1 MQHYRN
7 IGGNSNVNSYAI
19 GDTYLDV
26 LFYGTPRVYR
36 YSYKSAGVENVE
48 NMKVLAEQGY
58 GLNSFINRYVK
69 YKYERWC
76 DIRFYWDYSY
86 HLIAIILWRIRA
98 LFMNMPL
105 LRMFRERECCYENS
119 KSLCH
124 RDKQD

>member
-76 DIRFYWDYSY
+76 DIRF
-86 HLIAIILWRIRA
+86 
-98 LFMNMPL
+98 
-105 LRMFRERECCYENS
+105 
-119 KSLCH
+119 
-124 RDKQD
+124 

>member
-7 IGGNSNVNSYAI
+7 IGGNSNVNSYSI
-19 GDTYLDV
+19 GDTYIDV

-69 YKYERWC
+69 YKYER
-76 DIRFYWDYSY
+76 
-86 HLIAIILWRIRA
+86 
-98 LFMNMPL
+98 
-105 LRMFRERECCYENS
+105 
-119 KSLCH
+119 
-124 RDKQD
+124 

>member
-19 GDTYLDV
+19 GDTYIDV

-36 YSYKSAGVENVE
+36 YSYKSAEVENVE

-69 YKYERWC
+69 YKYER
-76 DIRFYWDYSY
+76 
-86 HLIAIILWRIRA
+86 
-98 LFMNMPL
+98 
-105 LRMFRERECCYENS
+105 
-119 KSLCH
+119 
-124 RDKQD
+124 

>member
-1 MQHYRN
+1 MQVLQKIHSDFSRKGENYRN

-19 GDTYLDV
+19 GDTYIDV

-69 YKYERWC
+69 YKYER
-76 DIRFYWDYSY
+76 
-86 HLIAIILWRIRA
+86 
-98 LFMNMPL
+98 
-105 LRMFRERECCYENS
+105 
-119 KSLCH
+119 
-124 RDKQD
+124 

>member
-1 MQHYRN
+1 MSLQVLQKIHSDFSRKGENMQHYRN

-69 YKYERWC
+69 YKYER
-76 DIRFYWDYSY
+76 
-86 HLIAIILWRIRA
+86 
-98 LFMNMPL
+98 
-105 LRMFRERECCYENS
+105 
-119 KSLCH
+119 
-124 RDKQD
+124 